1 MFGFSFVLWFQIWK
15 EKLNNVGLEQFNIWP
30 NFLCSL
36 FSFTS
41 LFSACNVSSQVFF
54 SVYLSE
60 FSFFSFFHPAS
71 SFIFSNFPNL
81 KHSFLFLTCLSIPP
95 PVLLHFLSCF
105 ISNVSCLSC
114 LTSISVYLHS
124 TRSVQSQVDEVWGP
138 FARPSPAAC
147 PGTGGTRQTA
157 HLQQICVQHQSGGE
171 KGHSGWQQP
180 HCRHWRHSGLSGS
193 LE

>member
-1 MFGFSFVLWFQIWK
+1 MFGFSFVLCFQIWK

-41 LFSACNVSSQVFF
+41 LFSACNVSSQFFF

-60 FSFFSFFHPAS
+60 VSLSFHFSILLLLLYSPIS
-71 SFIFSNFPNL
+71 PNL
-81 KHSFLFLTCLSIPP
+81 KHSFLYWFIYPTSSTSA
-95 PVLLHFLSCF
+95 FLSCF
-105 ISNVSCLSC
+105 VSHVSCLFC
-114 LTSISVYLHS
+114 LTSVSFHFHS

-171 KGHSGWQQP
+171 EGHSGWQRP
-180 HCRHWRHSGLSGS
+180 NCRHWRHSGLSGS